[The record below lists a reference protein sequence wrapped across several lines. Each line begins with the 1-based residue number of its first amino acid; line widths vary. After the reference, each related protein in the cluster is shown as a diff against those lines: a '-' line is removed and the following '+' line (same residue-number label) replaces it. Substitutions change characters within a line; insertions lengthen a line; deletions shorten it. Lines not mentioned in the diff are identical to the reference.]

1 METNVEESLA
11 RKADELNRR
20 ESMIEMRER
29 YAGVLFS
36 KEELALIAEAIKVYK
51 IPKEYVFST
60 SIDQKTKEAKILTY
74 GGRKVRH
81 RKGEPAREILTPVQI
96 TGKAHADDVAWYEK
110 INQKIPIKFFKTKG

>member
-1 METNVEESLA
+1 METNVEESARSLA
-11 RKADELNRR
+11 KKKAELDRR
-20 ESMIEMRER
+20 ESIIEKRER
-29 YAGVLFS
+29 FAAVLFS
-36 KEELALIAEAIKVYK
+36 KEEQALIDEAIKTYK

-96 TGKAHADDVAWYEK
+96 TGKAHADDVA
-110 INQKIPIKFFKTKG
+110 

>member
-20 ESMIEMRER
+20 EHVIEMRER

-96 TGKAHADDVAWYEK
+96 TGKATPQETAWYEK
-110 INQKIPIKFFKTKG
+110 LAQRIPVVFKTKD